1 MIYDFVLL
9 ILKIE
14 PNLSQYYKTMNTK
27 KTKLSPIIAGTM
39 NWGEWDKNLSVQEM
53 NHLMHICVE
62 NKITSFDHADIYGG
76 YTTETQFGK
85 AFAESKIDRNTIQL
99 ISKCGIQMVSNNR
112 PTAIKHYNYSKEH
125 IVWSVENS
133 LKNLQTDYLDVLL
146 LHRPS
151 PLMQADEIA
160 EAVLKLKSEGKI
172 VDFGLSNFTSSQTE
186 LIRKKIDVNYN
197 QIQFSATQLEPMLDG
212 SLDYMQ
218 MHNIQPMSW
227 NPLGTVFREDSEQT
241 RRLKKLFVQLVDKY
255 GVGSDTLL
263 LAWIIR
269 HPAKVLPVAGTVNI
283 ARIQQLMK
291 AASLELSLE
300 DWFAIWTESIGKK
313 IP

>member
-1 MIYDFVLL
+1 
-9 ILKIE
+9 
-14 PNLSQYYKTMNTK
+14 MNTS

-39 NWGEWDKNLSVQEM
+39 NWGVWDKNLSVKEM
-53 NHLMHICVE
+53 NHLIHLCTE
-62 NKITSFDHADIYGG
+62 NNITSFDHADIYGG
-76 YTTETQFGK
+76 YTTEAQFGK
-85 AFAESKIDRNTIQL
+85 AFSESKIDRNAIQL
-99 ISKCGIQMVSNNR
+99 ISKCGIQMVADNR
-112 PTAIKHYNYSKEH
+112 STTIKHYNYSKEH
-125 IVWSVENS
+125 IIWSVENS
-133 LKNLQTDYLDVLL
+133 LKNLHTDYLDVLL

-151 PLMQADEIA
+151 PLMQADEIS
-160 EAVLKLKSEGKI
+160 EAIAKLKSEGKI
-172 VDFGLSNFTSSQTE
+172 IDFGLSNFTSSQTE
-186 LIRKKIDVNYN
+186 LIRKNTEIQYN

-218 MHNIQPMSW
+218 LHNIQPMSW

-241 RRLKKLFVQLVDKY
+241 RRLKKLFAQLVTKY

-263 LAWIIR
+263 LAWVIR

-291 AASLELSLE
+291 AASLELTLE
-300 DWFAIWTESIGKK
+300 DWFAIWSESIGKN